1 MEPWL
6 RGLYDAEGMRA
17 VDRWAI
23 EEQGVDSLELMEAAG
38 RAVAEAV
45 ARLSPQ
51 GPVRVVCG
59 KGNNGGDG
67 LVTARL
73 LREMGFEAEAL
84 LLWPADELSEDAAAN
99 LARLGGVERR
109 AAGDSAGAPPEGV
122 RSSPRYPRVSANAGG
137 GEADDTAGAAAAVE
151 VGDDIAARLA
161 GSGAIVDA
169 IFGTGFSGAPREPA
183 AAAIAAIASLK
194 KGGAP
199 VVACDL
205 ASGVDATTGEIAGAM
220 VEADVTVTF
229 HGAKVGHYVAPGKWA
244 TGELVVASIGIPAG
258 APDPAAAGVIEP
270 AVLELAPRRGSRS
283 TKFSSGQVTIAGG
296 SRGLTGAVR
305 MSSTAAIRAGAG
317 YATVAVP
324 ADLEPTF
331 EAAEVEVMSRGIGG
345 TPGRL
350 GTEGVDDVL
359 AAFERAAG
367 GVLGPGL
374 GRDEDSL
381 ALARAVAPRIEAPLV
396 IDADGLNAFAGQLDR
411 LAARSAPTVLT
422 PHAGELGR
430 LLERESAEIGERRLA
445 AAQDAAAWSG
455 AVVVL
460 KGDDTIVTDG
470 ERVAV
475 NAVSAPGL
483 ATAGSGDVLSGM
495 TAALLARGLEP
506 FAAACAAVI
515 AHARAGQ
522 EATRRVGA
530 AESVI
535 ATDVIAA
542 IPLGL
547 RSAGPVE

>member
-23 EEQGVDSLELMEAAG
+23 EDQGVDSLALMEAAG
-38 RAVAEAV
+38 RAVAETVGAL
-45 ARLSPQ
+45 RPE

-67 LVTARL
+67 LVAARF
-73 LREMGFEAEAL
+73 LREMGFEAEVL

-99 LARLGGVERR
+99 LKRLDGPTE
-109 AAGDSAGAPPEGV
+109 SV
-122 RSSPRYPRVSANAGG
+122 RTSPRYPRVSANA
-137 GEADDTAGAAAAVE
+137 VE
-151 VGDDIAARLA
+151 VGDGDIVAALA
-161 GSGAIVDA
+161 GSGAVVDA

-183 AAAIAAIASLK
+183 AAAIEAIAGLK
-194 KGGAP
+194 KGGVP
-199 VVACDL
+199 IVACDI
-205 ASGVDATTGEIAGAM
+205 ASGVDAASGEVAGAV

-244 TGELVVASIGIPAG
+244 TGDLIVAPIGIPAG
-258 APDPAAAGVIEP
+258 APEPAAAGVIEP
-270 AVLELAPRRGSRS
+270 AVLDLLPRRGSRS

-324 ADLEPTF
+324 ADLEPIF
-331 EAAEVEVMSRGIGG
+331 EAAEVEVMSKGIGD

-350 GTEGVDDVL
+350 GSEAADEVL

-381 ALARAVAPRIEAPLV
+381 ALARDVAPRIEAPLV
-396 IDADGLNAFAGQLDR
+396 IDADGLNAFAGQLDM
-411 LAARSAPTVLT
+411 LAARKAPTILT

-430 LLERESAEIGERRLA
+430 LLDLESAEIGERRIA
-445 AAQDAAAWSG
+445 TAKEAAAWSG

-470 ERVAV
+470 VRVAV
-475 NAVSAPGL
+475 NALAAPGL
-483 ATAGSGDVLSGM
+483 ATAGSGDVLSGL

-506 FAAACAAVI
+506 FAAACAAVL
-515 AHARAGQ
+515 AHARAGR
-522 EATRRVGA
+522 EAARRVGLV
-530 AESVI
+530 ESVI

-542 IPLGL
+542 LPVGL
-547 RSAGPVE
+547 RSAGSVD